1 MVLTDLSNPYRLLN
15 IYPANNNMLQLK
27 FHIQRLYSCD
37 LVSSLVEFYRIPECI
52 ILFGSYAKGEDT
64 KENKLASHRKFKK

>member
-1 MVLTDLSNPYRLLN
+1 MALKRSLN
-15 IYPANNNMLQLK
+15 LYS
-27 FHIQRLYSCD
+27 LYSCD